1 MGKNFS
7 LKLALNNIRNHRKFY
22 LPYFL
27 ASVGVIAMF
36 YIICFLA
43 MSRGVS
49 QLSANL
55 SFIMGLG
62 VFVMAVFAFIF
73 LFYTNSFLM
82 KRRKK
87 EIGLYNILGMEKR
100 HIGRILIIENIIVSG
115 TSIAAG
121 LLCGILFSKLVHLF
135 LTWVFGAEPPFG
147 IEVSVSAMGYT
158 FALFGILFVLTTV
171 SNQMSIRLAKPIELL
186 YGGNVGEKEPK
197 SKWLLAITGFICLGA
212 GYFIAITT
220 ESPLDALMLFFVA
233 VILVIIG
240 TYCLFTAGSI
250 AILKTL
256 RKNRKFYYK
265 PGNFT
270 AVSGLIYRMKQ
281 NAAGLAN
288 ICILSTMVLVMVS
301 GTVSLYF
308 GMQDVVKV
316 IAPGDV
322 DGTIRTDMVQDLN
335 TDRIESTAE
344 TQAEKAGIRI
354 EKISHYKHLTAVLV
368 EKDGRYV
375 FEKAS
380 ANNDTGR
387 LHVMAFL
394 TEEDYTALTGEKLNL
409 SDSEI
414 AVNSRK
420 EQLPEDVKIGSSCFK
435 VKKNLND
442 FLEIPD
448 VNTAV
453 ENVHYVVAADDGV
466 LEDLYRQ
473 QLFTY
478 EENASSMVYQYMI
491 DTNGTEKQNADFA
504 AALEDA
510 LLTQPEKMGSFEF
523 LMITF
528 DSREE
533 LAEPLMGFVGGF
545 LFLGVFLGIVFTF
558 AAALIIYY
566 KQISE
571 GYYDKEKFEIM
582 QKVGMSKSEV
592 RRSIRRQVLLVF
604 FVPLIMAGIH
614 ILAAFKMITKLLL
627 VFSMTNVP
635 LFALCTLGTFL
646 VFAVI
651 YALVYMV
658 TAREYYKIVG

>member
-27 ASVGVIAMF
+27 ASVGIIAMF

-43 MSRGVS
+43 MSRDIAK
-49 QLSANL
+49 LSANL

-100 HIGRILIIENIIVSG
+100 HIGRILIIENVIVSG

-147 IEVSVSAMGYT
+147 IAVSVSAMGYT

-197 SKWLLAITGFICLGA
+197 SKWLLAIIGFICLGS

-308 GMQDVVKV
+308 GMQDMVKV

-322 DGTIRTDMVQDLN
+322 NGTIRTDMVQELN
-335 TDRIESTAE
+335 TDKIEAE
-344 TQAEKAGIRI
+344 AEVQAEKAGIKI
-354 EKISHYKHLTAVLV
+354 EEMSCYKHLTVVLV
-368 EKDGRYV
+368 EREGKFV

-380 ANNDTGR
+380 ANNDTGM
-387 LHVMAFL
+387 LHVAAFL

-409 SDSEI
+409 SGGEI

-420 EQLPEDVKIGSSCFK
+420 AQLPEDVKIGSSSFK
-435 VKKNLND
+435 VKKNLD
-442 FLEIPD
+442 EFLEIPD

-453 ENVHYVVAADDGV
+453 ENAHYVVVADNGV
-466 LEDLYRQ
+466 LEDLYEQ

-478 EENASSMVYQYMI
+478 EENASSMGYQYMI

-533 LAEPLMGFVGGF
+533 LAEPVMGFVGGF

-592 RRSIRRQVLLVF
+592 RRSIRRQVLLIF

>member
-27 ASVGVIAMF
+27 ASVGIIAMF

-43 MSRGVS
+43 MSRGVAK
-49 QLSANL
+49 LSANL

-100 HIGRILIIENIIVSG
+100 HIGRILIIENVIVSG

-197 SKWLLAITGFICLGA
+197 SKWLLAIIGFICLGS

-308 GMQDVVKV
+308 GMQDMVKV

-322 DGTIRTDMVQDLN
+322 NGTIRTDMVQELN
-335 TDRIESTAE
+335 TDKIEAE
-344 TQAEKAGIRI
+344 AEVQAEKAGIKI
-354 EKISHYKHLTAVLV
+354 EEMSCYKHLTVVLV
-368 EKDGRYV
+368 EREGKFV

-380 ANNDTGR
+380 ANNDTSM
-387 LHVMAFL
+387 LHVAAFL
-394 TEEDYTALTGEKLNL
+394 TEEDYTSLTGEKLNL
-409 SDSEI
+409 SGGEI

-420 EQLPEDVKIGSSCFK
+420 AQLPEAVKIGSSSFK
-435 VKKNLND
+435 VKKNLD
-442 FLEIPD
+442 EFLEIPD

-453 ENVHYVVAADDGV
+453 ENVHYVVVADNGV
-466 LEDLYRQ
+466 LEDLYEQ

-510 LLTQPEKMGSFEF
+510 PLTQPEKMGSFEF

-533 LAEPLMGFVGGF
+533 LAEPVMGFVGGF

-592 RRSIRRQVLLVF
+592 RRSIRRQVLLIF

>member
-27 ASVGVIAMF
+27 ASVGIIAMF

-43 MSRGVS
+43 MSRDIAK
-49 QLSANL
+49 LSANL

-100 HIGRILIIENIIVSG
+100 HIGRILIIENVIVSG

-197 SKWLLAITGFICLGA
+197 SKWLLAIIGFICLGS

-256 RKNRKFYYK
+256 RKNKKFYYK

-308 GMQDVVKV
+308 GMQDMVKV

-322 DGTIRTDMVQDLN
+322 NGTIRTDMVQELN
-335 TDRIESTAE
+335 TDKIEAE
-344 TQAEKAGIRI
+344 AEVQAEKAGIKI
-354 EKISHYKHLTAVLV
+354 EEMSCYKHLTVVLV
-368 EKDGRYV
+368 EREGKFV

-380 ANNDTGR
+380 ANNDTGM
-387 LHVMAFL
+387 LHVAAFL

-409 SDSEI
+409 SGGEI

-420 EQLPEDVKIGSSCFK
+420 AQLPEDVKIGSSSFK
-435 VKKNLND
+435 VKKNLD
-442 FLEIPD
+442 EFLEIPD

-453 ENVHYVVAADDGV
+453 ENAHYVVVADNGV
-466 LEDLYRQ
+466 LEDLYEQ

-478 EENASSMVYQYMI
+478 EENASSMGYQYMI

-533 LAEPLMGFVGGF
+533 LAEPVMGFVGGF

-592 RRSIRRQVLLVF
+592 RRSIRRQVLLIF